1 MAGSGLD
8 VMEGES
14 KVEKTI
20 KPIETKYNGFRFRS
34 RLEARWAIFFD
45 MIGLKY
51 EYEVEGFE
59 MNGIRYLPDFYI
71 PSLDRW
77 FEIKAKPLSEY
88 EMKKCEEFCFNK
100 DNENIKFSVLVG
112 SPEAVKIDAFAG
124 IMEYVWKWPSEK
136 YPENVRFLAP
146 EELSE
151 KEYYSRF
158 IRGLWVVPDVTEEEL
173 ATAAVAARE
182 ARFEFGE
189 RPVTKKENSKEDE

>member
-45 MIGLKY
+45 MIDLKY

-124 IMEYVWKWPSEK
+124 IMEYVWEWPSDK

-189 RPVTKKENSKEDE
+189 RPVTQKENSKEDE

>member
-1 MAGSGLD
+1 MS
-8 VMEGES
+8 
-14 KVEKTI
+14 I
-20 KPIETKYNGFRFRS
+20 KPIETNYNGFRFRS

-51 EYEVEGFE
+51 EYEIEGFE

-77 FEIKAKPLSEY
+77 FEVKAKPLSEY

-100 DNENIKFSVLVG
+100 DNENIKFSVLIG
-112 SPEAVKIDAFAG
+112 SPEAIKIDEFAG
-124 IMEYVWKWPSEK
+124 IIEYVWEWPSEK
-136 YPENVRFLAP
+136 YPENYRLLAP

-158 IRGLWVVPDVTEEEL
+158 MRGFWVVPDVSEEQLTL
-173 ATAAVAARE
+173 AARAARE

-189 RPVTKKENSKEDE
+189 NVQIDKRK

>member
-1 MAGSGLD
+1 
-8 VMEGES
+8 MEI
-14 KVEKTI
+14 KT
-20 KPIETKYNGFRFRS
+20 IETKYNGFKFRS

-45 MIGLKY
+45 VIGLKY

-100 DNENIKFSVLVG
+100 DNANIKFSVLIG
-112 SPEAVKIDAFAG
+112 SPEAVKINDFAG
-124 IMEYVWKWPSEK
+124 VLEYVWQWPSEE
-136 YPENVRFLAP
+136 YPQNCRFLAP
-146 EELSE
+146 NELSE
-151 KEYYSRF
+151 IEYYSRF
-158 IRGLWVVPDVTEEEL
+158 MRGVWVVPGVTEEEL
-173 ATAAVAARE
+173 ILAASAARE

-189 RPVTKKENSKEDE
+189 LPKLGKER